1 MKIILRFFFFII
13 FSLILFVVYFSIIGF
28 ETSRFNNQI
37 IGKIKSYN
45 QNLDVDLKEIK
56 IVLDPIKLRLNIKT
70 IGSKITNKG
79 KIIEIENL
87 KSQLPISSL
96 FKKKFLI
103 KNLEISTKTLDIK
116 NLISF
121 IRIFHNKP
129 EIYLL
134 EKMVKKGFIVA
145 DIELNFD
152 DDGNIKKDLF
162 ISGLIKDLKVEIFKK
177 YKIDQANLI
186 FRYKFNTLNIDNINF
201 NFNDLKLK
209 TRNLVLQKNQKIFK
223 VKGEIQNDFTDLNEN
238 QIDLFIKPFFPNLK
252 IKKIRLNSKNNFN
265 FKLNEKY
272 RLSNLEINSNIT
284 LDEFLF
290 INDFKLNKIFP
301 EATNLVNLK
310 SNKLSLNYK
319 KKSLEIKGSGALLF
333 QNEEDKISYFV
344 KKNNKDLEFK
354 GSIEI
359 EKNPLQLEILQFEKK
374 LNEKSVINVE
384 GEKKF
389 NKDLIF
395 KNISFKE
402 LDNKLKI
409 NNLKLN
415 DKFQIIDLKN
425 IEMFY
430 FDKANNIN
438 DIKIINKKNLY
449 SITGASFNAD
459 KIISNLIKNDE
470 VKKDIFKK
478 NFKVE
483 IKIDRL
489 LLDQK
494 HSLNNFNGNLLFK
507 NEKIVDGNIIGNF
520 SKNEKF
526 KFTIKNIGNEKIT
539 TLFLDRAKPIVK
551 RYSFI
556 KGFDEGILDF
566 YSSHKN
572 NVSNSTLKIYDFKL
586 KELPA
591 LTKLLTLASLQGIA
605 DLLSG
610 EGIRFDE
617 FEMNFKNKDN
627 LMTIEEIY
635 AIGPA
640 ISILM
645 NGYIEKKQL
654 VSLRGTLVP
663 ATTINKVIGSIPILG
678 KILVGSKTGEGV
690 FGVSFKIKGPPN
702 NLETSVNPIKTL
714 TPRFI
719 TRTLE
724 RLKKN

>member
-1 MKIILRFFFFII
+1 
-13 FSLILFVVYFSIIGF
+13 
-28 ETSRFNNQI
+28 
-37 IGKIKSYN
+37 
-45 QNLDVDLKEIK
+45 
-56 IVLDPIKLRLNIKT
+56 
-70 IGSKITNKG
+70 
-79 KIIEIENL
+79 
-87 KSQLPISSL
+87 
-96 FKKKFLI
+96 
-103 KNLEISTKTLDIK
+103 
-116 NLISF
+116 
-121 IRIFHNKP
+121 
-129 EIYLL
+129 
-134 EKMVKKGFIVA
+134 
-145 DIELNFD
+145 
-152 DDGNIKKDLF
+152 
-162 ISGLIKDLKVEIFKK
+162 SGLIKDLKVEIFKK

-438 DIKIINKKNLY
+438 DIKIIDKKNLY
-449 SITGASFNAD
+449 SITGSSFNAD

-494 HSLNNFNGNLLFK
+494 HSLNNFKGNLLFK

-526 KFTIKNIGNEKIT
+526 KFTIKNIGDEKIT

-566 YSSHKN
+566 YSSQKN
-572 NVSNSTLKIYDFKL
+572 NVSNSTLKIYD
-586 KELPA
+586 
-591 LTKLLTLASLQGIA
+591 
-605 DLLSG
+605 
-610 EGIRFDE
+610 
-617 FEMNFKNKDN
+617 
-627 LMTIEEIY
+627 
-635 AIGPA
+635 
-640 ISILM
+640 
-645 NGYIEKKQL
+645 
-654 VSLRGTLVP
+654 
-663 ATTINKVIGSIPILG
+663 
-678 KILVGSKTGEGV
+678 
-690 FGVSFKIKGPPN
+690 
-702 NLETSVNPIKTL
+702 
-714 TPRFI
+714 
-719 TRTLE
+719 
-724 RLKKN
+724 

>member
-13 FSLILFVVYFSIIGF
+13 FSLILFVVYFSFIGF

-96 FKKKFLI
+96 FKEKFLI
-103 KNLEISTKTLDIK
+103 KNLEISTKTLEIK
-116 NLISF
+116 DLISF

-152 DDGNIKKDLF
+152 DDGNIKKDLI
-162 ISGLIKDLKVEIFKK
+162 ISGLIKDLKVQIFKK

-186 FRYKFNTLNIDNINF
+186 FRYKFNTLNIDDINF

-209 TRNLVLQKNQKIFK
+209 TKNLVLQKNQKIFK

-438 DIKIINKKNLY
+438 DIKIIDKKNLY
-449 SITGASFNAD
+449 SITGSSFNAD

-494 HSLNNFNGNLLFK
+494 HSLNNFKGNLLFK

-526 KFTIKNIGNEKIT
+526 KFTIKNIGDEKIT

-566 YSSHKN
+566 YSSQKN

>member
-152 DDGNIKKDLF
+152 DDGNIKKDLI

-438 DIKIINKKNLY
+438 DIKIIDKKNLY
-449 SITGASFNAD
+449 SITGSSFNAD

-494 HSLNNFNGNLLFK
+494 HSLNNFKGNLLFK

-526 KFTIKNIGNEKIT
+526 KFTIKNIGDEKIT

-566 YSSHKN
+566 YSSQKN

-645 NGYIEKKQL
+645 NGYIEKKKL

-702 NLETSVNPIKTL
+702 NLETTVNPIKTL